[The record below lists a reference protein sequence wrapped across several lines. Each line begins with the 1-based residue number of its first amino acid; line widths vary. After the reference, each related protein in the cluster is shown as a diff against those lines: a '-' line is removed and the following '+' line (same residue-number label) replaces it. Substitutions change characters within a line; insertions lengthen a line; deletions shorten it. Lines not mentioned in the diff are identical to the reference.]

1 MKRILIIEDD
11 TLLSRSVTNWLLDA
25 SMESDC
31 TTTIREA
38 LLRLRKT
45 DYDLVLS
52 DLKLPDGSGIRV
64 LDWLNENYKNI
75 PFIIMTKHGD
85 IPSAVEA
92 VKKGAFEYLQKPVH
106 DIPLVETIQNALT
119 GCPSRHKREVKII
132 NRKSRA
138 YQELVRRAT
147 LVANTD
153 TSVLIRGESGAGKEH
168 IAHILHDRSTR
179 RDKPF
184 IKVDCGAISKELAVS
199 TFFGHLKGSFTGA
212 IDNKTGL
219 FHDAEGGTLFLD
231 EIGNL
236 PLEIQTVLLR
246 VLQERQY
253 KPLGS
258 SQEIS
263 CNVRVIAA
271 TNEDIETAV
280 DEGRF
285 RFDLWQRLDEYPLE
299 VPSLR
304 ECPEDVVP
312 LAVELLKRFNAENNR
327 HAEGFTEEAKE
338 KLTAH
343 EWPGNVRELMNVVRC
358 AVIENMGGMI
368 DADHLKFK
376 AVPRKGAV
384 LTLKDDEE
392 ERRKVE
398 TAWEKSGHNHSKAA
412 IMLGISRPTFYKK
425 LEAYGLK

>member
-168 IAHILHDRSTR
+168 IAHILHDRSPR

-412 IMLGISRPTFYKK
+412 VMLGISRPTFYKK

>member
-11 TLLSRSVTNWLLDA
+11 TLLSRSVANWLLDA

-52 DLKLPDGSGIRV
+52 DLKLPDGSGIRI

-75 PFIIMTKHGD
+75 PFVIMTKHGD

-92 VKKGAFEYLQKPVH
+92 VKKGAFEYLQKPVY

-119 GCPSRHKREVKII
+119 GCQSRHKREVKII

-168 IAHILHDRSTR
+168 IAHILHDRSPR

-327 HAEGFTEEAKE
+327 HAEGFTKEANE

-412 IMLGISRPTFYKK
+412 VMLGISRPTFYKK

>member
-1 MKRILIIEDD
+1 MSKILIVEDD
-11 TLLSRSVTNWLLDA
+11 TLLSRSVTNWLIEAD
-25 SMESDC
+25 MESDC

-38 LLRLRKT
+38 LLRLKKT

-52 DLKLPDGSGIRV
+52 DLKLPDGSGIRI
-64 LDWLNENYKNI
+64 LDWLNENYKSI
-75 PFIIMTKHGD
+75 PFVIMTKHGD

-106 DIPLVETIQNALT
+106 DIPLVETIQSALD
-119 GCPSRHKREVKII
+119 GCPSRHAGDAKII
-132 NRKSRA
+132 NRKSHA

-168 IAHILHDRSTR
+168 IAHILHDRSPR
-179 RDKPF
+179 KGNPF
-184 IKVDCGAISKELAVS
+184 IKVDCGAVSRELAVS

-236 PLEIQTVLLR
+236 PVEIQTVLLR

-258 SQEIS
+258 SKEIS

-285 RFDLWQRLDEYPLE
+285 RFDLWQRLDEYSLE

-343 EWPGNVRELMNVVRC
+343 EWPGNVRELMNVIRC
-358 AVIENMGGMI
+358 AVIENMGGLI
-368 DADHLKFK
+368 DAEHLKFK
-376 AVPRKGAV
+376 TVPRKGAV

-412 IMLGISRPTFYKK
+412 IMLGISRPTLYKK

>member
-52 DLKLPDGSGIRV
+52 DLKLPDGSGIRI

-106 DIPLVETIQNALT
+106 DIPLVETIQNALA

-168 IAHILHDRSTR
+168 IAHILHDRSPR

-412 IMLGISRPTFYKK
+412 VMLGISRPTFYKK

>member
-1 MKRILIIEDD
+1 MKRILILEDD

-52 DLKLPDGSGIRV
+52 DLKLPDGSGIRI

-75 PFIIMTKHGD
+75 PFVIMTKHGD

-106 DIPLVETIQNALT
+106 DIPLVETIQNALA

-168 IAHILHDRSTR
+168 IAHILHDRSPR

>member
-52 DLKLPDGSGIRV
+52 DLKLPDGSGIRI

-75 PFIIMTKHGD
+75 PFVIMTKHGD

-168 IAHILHDRSTR
+168 IAHILHDRSPR

-412 IMLGISRPTFYKK
+412 VMLGISRPTFYKK

>member
-1 MKRILIIEDD
+1 M
-11 TLLSRSVTNWLLDA
+11 
-25 SMESDC
+25 
-31 TTTIREA
+31 
-38 LLRLRKT
+38 
-45 DYDLVLS
+45 
-52 DLKLPDGSGIRV
+52 
-64 LDWLNENYKNI
+64 
-75 PFIIMTKHGD
+75 
-85 IPSAVEA
+85 
-92 VKKGAFEYLQKPVH
+92 
-106 DIPLVETIQNALT
+106 
-119 GCPSRHKREVKII
+119 
-132 NRKSRA
+132 
-138 YQELVRRAT
+138 
-147 LVANTD
+147 
-153 TSVLIRGESGAGKEH
+153 
-168 IAHILHDRSTR
+168 
-179 RDKPF
+179 
-184 IKVDCGAISKELAVS
+184 S

-212 IDNKTGL
+212 IDNKAGL

-236 PLEIQTVLLR
+236 PVEIQTVLLR

-285 RFDLWQRLDEYPLE
+285 RFDLWQRLDEYSLE

-312 LAVELLKRFNAENNR
+312 LAVELLKRFNTENNR

-343 EWPGNVRELMNVVRC
+343 EWPGNVRELMNVIRC
-358 AVIENMGGMI
+358 AVIENMGGLI
-368 DADHLKFK
+368 DAEHLKFK

-384 LTLKDDEE
+384 LTLKDDEG

-412 IMLGISRPTFYKK
+412 IMLGISRPTLYKK

>member
-31 TTTIREA
+31 TTTIRDA

-52 DLKLPDGSGIRV
+52 DLKLPDGSGIRI

-75 PFIIMTKHGD
+75 PFVIMTKHGD

-92 VKKGAFEYLQKPVH
+92 VKKGAFEYLQKPVY

-119 GCPSRHKREVKII
+119 GCPSCHKREVKII

-258 SQEIS
+258 SQEIA

-343 EWPGNVRELMNVVRC
+343 EWPGNVRELMNAVRC

-398 TAWEKSGHNHSKAA
+398 MAWEKSGHNHSKAA

>member
-52 DLKLPDGSGIRV
+52 DLKLPDGSGIRI

-75 PFIIMTKHGD
+75 PFVIMTKHGD

-92 VKKGAFEYLQKPVH
+92 VKKGAFEYLQKPVY
-106 DIPLVETIQNALT
+106 DIPLIETIQNALT

-168 IAHILHDRSTR
+168 IAHILHDRSPR

-338 KLTAH
+338 KLTTH

-368 DADHLKFK
+368 DAEHLKFK

-412 IMLGISRPTFYKK
+412 VMLGISRPTFYKK